1 GVGPVAVRD
10 RVIPRD
16 VDDRVVLQV
25 GDRRARARRM
35 APVGPADR
43 QPPRGGVQG
52 VQYVRPRRL
61 DGQVEY
67 GRDPELLGVGDV
79 AGGLAEGGEL
89 RIGHRG
95 LVHPERAQAHLVERQ
110 LAVRRVT
117 LVEVVTHDEGA
128 TGYGHL
134 TTTRWTSLPRGSWR
148 TGRSVPGRGGPRPGC
163 GRSASG
169 RGRRRAAAA
178 HCPGSLV
185 TRSARRSAT
194 RWSIAS
200 RRSAGTP

>member
-1 GVGPVAVRD
+1 
-10 RVIPRD
+10 
-16 VDDRVVLQV
+16 
-25 GDRRARARRM
+25 
-35 APVGPADR
+35 
-43 QPPRGGVQG
+43 
-52 VQYVRPRRL
+52 
-61 DGQVEY
+61 DGQVEH

-117 LVEVVTHDEGA
+117 LVEVVTHDEVA

-148 TGRSVPGRGGPRPGC
+148 TGRSVPGRGGPRPGS
-163 GRSASG
+163 GRSAAG
-169 RGRRRAAAA
+169 AGPRRGAAARRPGPARRRWGRRR
-178 HCPGSLV
+178 PP
-185 TRSARRSAT
+185 RRRS
-194 RWSIAS
+194 AS
-200 RRSAGTP
+200 RRSAGSPSTSRTSERSTGQA